1 LIGAYNALVTKI
13 KTIHSNDLKA
23 SDYNELLKKRS
34 VQDITS
40 YLKKHPAYD
49 EVLSKVSES
58 NVNRSRLE
66 SLIRR
71 QKFNDLM
78 RIIKFLK
85 MKDQSFYLLSL
96 LHREHEVL
104 LAMIRSFISNDVY
117 DVVQD
122 LPVYFNQYSKIDFEA
137 IALTKNLFDFVEAL
151 KNTKYYEML
160 KPFQKIKNEDIK
172 YYEFEALFEN
182 DYYAY
187 AFTHINKNY
196 KGRQKKEL
204 EDVFKSRIE
213 IENITK
219 IYRLKK
225 YYKVSNLEIKSTLIP
240 TNRLGEQKIDQLL
253 KIDDPSLIL
262 SKLIDMG
269 DKTYVG
275 EKDQV
280 YLEYFTDHM
289 QYKIANKLLFY
300 GTHPSKVFLGYMIV
314 SDLEIS
320 NLIHLIEGIR
330 YQVPENEIRTM
341 IVY

>member
-1 LIGAYNALVTKI
+1 LIGAQNALVTKI
-13 KTIHSNDLKA
+13 KTIRSNDLKT

-34 VQDITS
+34 ITDVAS
-40 YLKKHPAYD
+40 YLKKHPGYI
-49 EVLSKVSES
+49 EVLSKVSENS
-58 NVNRSRLE
+58 VNRSRLE

-96 LHREHEVL
+96 LHQEHEVL
-104 LAMIRSFISNDVY
+104 LSMIRSFISSEAY
-117 DVVQD
+117 DVVKD

-137 IALTKNLFDFVEAL
+137 IALTKNLSEFVAAL
-151 KNTKYYEML
+151 NNTKYYDML
-160 KPFQKIKNEDIK
+160 RPFENIKNEDIK

-182 DYYAY
+182 DYYQY
-187 AFTHINKNY
+187 AFEHINKHY

-225 YYKVSNLEIKSTLIP
+225 YYKAGNLEIKSTLIP
-240 TNRLGEQKIDQLL
+240 TNRIGEQKLDKLL
-253 KIDDPSLIL
+253 KIDDPNLIL
-262 SKLIDMG
+262 AQIIEMG

-275 EKDQV
+275 EQDQV

-289 QYKIANKLLFY
+289 QYRIANKLMYY
-300 GTHPSKVFLGYMIV
+300 GTHPTKVFLGYMIL
-314 SDLEIS
+314 SDLEIR

-330 YQVPENEIRTM
+330 YQVPEGEIRTM
-341 IVY
+341 MVF